1 MDRDI
6 ENFTLHVCQDLGL
19 PAEDIQSLECRQA
32 AEMRFSPLNFVLLQP
47 NSKPEIPLC
56 FGRPEQEFVHEQ
68 GLITKAEIRSTAL
81 GCLHIQPGHTVWD
94 IGAGCGSIGLEATLL
109 AWNGRVICVE
119 SDPKRAEHIRTNRAR
134 TGAYALD
141 IVTANAPECFS
152 ELPDPDRII
161 IGGGL
166 SRSPDLLPQALS
178 RLRPE
183 GKIVLMCTLLSS
195 LHQARE
201 QLRQAGLEAEVQQIS
216 ISRSRPVGT
225 DKRLEPLNPVFLVS
239 FAFGKSDPFFGPK
252 RPKNVLPD

>member
-1 MDRDI
+1 
-6 ENFTLHVCQDLGL
+6 
-19 PAEDIQSLECRQA
+19 
-32 AEMRFSPLNFVLLQP
+32 
-47 NSKPEIPLC
+47 
-56 FGRPEQEFVHEQ
+56 
-68 GLITKAEIRSTAL
+68 
-81 GCLHIQPGHTVWD
+81 
-94 IGAGCGSIGLEATLL
+94 
-109 AWNGRVICVE
+109 
-119 SDPKRAEHIRTNRAR
+119 
-134 TGAYALD
+134 
-141 IVTANAPECFS
+141 VTANAPECFS